1 MIRKIFAFWDKTAED
16 ISGSLLMVRNE
27 NEAIR
32 VFLDLADQPDS
43 IIGRYLKDH
52 ELHEIGHIETDTKT
66 PVFKITGKIV
76 LTGETIQQMKEA
88 EKNVQA

>member
-16 ISGSLLMVRNE
+16 LSGSLLMVRNE

-43 IIGRYLKDH
+43 IVGRYLKDH
-52 ELHEIGHIETDTKT
+52 ELHEIGHLETT
-66 PVFKITGKIV
+66 PDGPIFKATGLIV
-76 LTGETIQQMKEA
+76 LKGDTIHQMKEA
-88 EKNVQA
+88 DKNVQA